1 MDFMKDHPFIRRGS
15 ISTMNETMETRYV
28 PRAMIRSF
36 ANGALQNGEDLYLNR
51 KVLLC
56 TINGQAAQSVEEYV
70 HKLSKISAF
79 KHEGFHYILDTAFGE
94 HSVLIVQESKPG
106 RLLLEEIK
114 QKNWTF
120 TEAVSHVTSLGISML
135 DAMERQIT
143 GFSTGVENLWVSAN
157 GQLSILNYWDEGE
170 PQKQGAVGL
179 CGLLIQLLS
188 RAAISPGPYEALHT
202 HLENIQISSS
212 SMEQKNALVKLFK
225 LVGQGQA
232 SLSALVF
239 GLQSLP
245 AADYSDED
253 QIPLDIQKEPVPA
266 RFYKF
271 VGAGVFTIVFLGL
284 IIWFLSSSSFLRNEA
299 VTSKD
304 TVKPTVNATNTPESQ
319 NQSTVKPN
327 VDPNAAA
334 DVPSNSQQTEITTP
348 TLVGLTQ
355 AEAEKQ
361 ALSSGLHYKYF
372 IEPNGQAQGAV
383 FKQDPQPG
391 SNISKGDN
399 VTFWI
404 GK

>member
-1 MDFMKDHPFIRRGS
+1 MTES
-15 ISTMNETMETRYV
+15 IETRYV
-28 PRAMIRSF
+28 PSTLIRSF
-36 ANGALQNGEDLYLNR
+36 SNGALQKGEDIYLNR
-51 KVLLC
+51 KVLLY
-56 TINGQAAQSVEEYV
+56 TIKGQTTKSVEEYV
-70 HKLSKISAF
+70 SKLSKIAAF

-106 RLLLEEIK
+106 RLLLEEIQ
-114 QKNWTF
+114 QKHWTF
-120 TEAVSHVTSLGISML
+120 SEAVSLVATLGISML

-143 GFSTGVENLWVSAN
+143 GFSTGIENVWVAAD
-157 GQLSILNYWDEGE
+157 GRLSILNYWDEGE

-179 CGLLIQLLS
+179 CGLLLQMLS
-188 RAAISPGPYEALHT
+188 RAAVRFGPYEALHT
-202 HLENIQISSS
+202 HLENIQIASSK
-212 SMEQKNALVKLFK
+212 EQKDALVKLFK
-225 LVGQGQA
+225 RVSLGQA

-245 AADYSDED
+245 AAYESEEA
-253 QIPLDIQKEPVPA
+253 QIPFDIQKEPVPA

-284 IIWFLSSSSFLRNEA
+284 MIWFLSSSSFLNRNE
-299 VTSKD
+299 TLTTKD
-304 TVKPTVNATNTPESQ
+304 IVKPTVNTTNTPVPQ
-319 NQSTVKPN
+319 NQPIAK
-327 VDPNAAA
+327 DI
-334 DVPSNSQQTEITTP
+334 PSNPPQNELTTP

>member
-1 MDFMKDHPFIRRGS
+1 M
-15 ISTMNETMETRYV
+15 TETIETRYV
-28 PRAMIRSF
+28 PSTMIRSF
-36 ANGALQNGEDLYLNR
+36 SNGTLQNGEDIYLNR
-51 KVLLC
+51 KVLLY
-56 TINGQAAQSVEEYV
+56 TIKGQTAKSVEEYV
-70 HKLSKISAF
+70 SKLSKIAAF

-106 RLLLEEIK
+106 RLLLEELQ

-120 TEAVSHVTSLGISML
+120 SEAVSLVATLGISML
-135 DAMERQIT
+135 DAMERQIA
-143 GFSTGVENLWVSAN
+143 GFSTGNENVWVAAD
-157 GQLSILNYWDEGE
+157 GRLSILNYWDEGE

-179 CGLLIQLLS
+179 CGLLLQLLS
-188 RAAISPGPYEALHT
+188 QASVSPGPYEALHT
-202 HLENIQISSS
+202 HLENIQIASSK
-212 SMEQKNALVKLFK
+212 EQKDALIKLFK
-225 LVGQGQA
+225 RVSLGQA

-245 AADYSDED
+245 AAYESDED
-253 QIPLDIQKEPVPA
+253 QIPLDVQNEKEPVPA

-271 VGAGVFTIVFLGL
+271 VGAGVFMIVFLGL
-284 IIWFLSSSSFLRNEA
+284 MIWFLSSSSFLNRNE
-299 VTSKD
+299 TLTTKD
-304 TVKPTVNATNTPESQ
+304 TVKPTVNATNTPDPQ

-327 VDPNAAA
+327 TTT
-334 DVPSNSQQTEITTP
+334 DVPSNPQQNDITTP
-348 TLVGLTQ
+348 TLVGLSQ

>member
-1 MDFMKDHPFIRRGS
+1 MDFIKGHPLIRRGS
-15 ISTMNETMETRYV
+15 ISTMNETIETRYV
-28 PRAMIRSF
+28 PSTMIRSF
-36 ANGALQNGEDLYLNR
+36 SNVDLQNGEDLYLNR
-51 KVLLC
+51 KVLLY
-56 TINGQAAQSVEEYV
+56 TLKGQTAKSIEEYV
-70 HKLSKISAF
+70 HKLSKIAAF

-94 HSVLIVQESKPG
+94 NSVLIVQESKQG
-106 RLLLEEIK
+106 RLLVEELQ

-120 TEAVSHVTSLGISML
+120 PEAVSLVTSLGISML

-143 GFSTGVENLWVSAN
+143 GFSAGVENIWAAAD
-157 GQLSILNYWDEGE
+157 GRLSIINYWDEGE
-170 PQKQGAVGL
+170 PQKQGAIGL
-179 CGLLIQLLS
+179 CRLLLQMLS
-188 RAAISPGPYEALHT
+188 RAVVCPRPYEALHT
-202 HLENIQISSS
+202 HLENIQIPSS
-212 SMEQKNALVKLFK
+212 SMEQKDALVKLFK

-245 AADYSDED
+245 AAYKSDEE
-253 QIPLDIQKEPVPA
+253 QVPLDIQKEPVPA

-284 IIWFLSSSSFLRNEA
+284 MIWFLSSSSFLNRNE
-299 VTSKD
+299 TLTD
-304 TVKPTVNATNTPESQ
+304 TVNPTVNATNTPEPQ
-319 NQSTVKPN
+319 KQST
-327 VDPNAAA
+327 AAPTA
-334 DVPSNSQQTEITTP
+334 ATDVTSNPQQTEITTP

-361 ALSSGLHYKYF
+361 AVSSGLHYKYF

>member
-1 MDFMKDHPFIRRGS
+1 MDFIKGHPLIKGGS
-15 ISTMNETMETRYV
+15 ISTMNETIETRYI
-28 PRAMIRSF
+28 PSTMIRSF
-36 ANGALQNGEDLYLNR
+36 SNGALQNGEDTYLNR
-51 KVLLC
+51 KVLLY
-56 TINGQAAQSVEEYV
+56 TINGQTSKQIGEYV
-70 HKLSKISAF
+70 HKLSKIAAF

-106 RLLLEEIK
+106 RLLLEELQ

-120 TEAVSHVTSLGISML
+120 SEAVNLVASLGISML

-143 GFSTGVENLWVSAN
+143 GFSTGVENLWVAAD
-157 GQLSILNYWDEGE
+157 GRLSIINYWDEGE

-179 CGLLIQLLS
+179 CGLLVQMLS
-188 RAAISPGPYEALHT
+188 GAAVSAGPYEALHT
-202 HLENIQISSS
+202 YLEKMQISSCS
-212 SMEQKNALVKLFK
+212 LEQKDALVKLFK
-225 LVGQGQA
+225 FVGQGQG

-239 GLQSLP
+239 GLQRLP
-245 AADYSDED
+245 AAYNSDED
-253 QIPLDIQKEPVPA
+253 QVPLTMQKEPVPT
-266 RFYKF
+266 RLYMF

-284 IIWFLSSSSFLRNEA
+284 MIWFLSSSSFLNRNE
-299 VTSKD
+299 TLTTKD
-304 TVKPTVNATNTPESQ
+304 PVKPTVHATNTPESQ
-319 NQSTVKPN
+319 STVKPN
-327 VDPNAAA
+327 TDPTAVTN
-334 DVPSNSQQTEITTP
+334 VPSNPQQNEIPTP

-383 FKQDPQPG
+383 FKQEPQPG
-391 SNISKGDN
+391 SNMSKGDN